1 MEEVR
6 RFFLPEFINRIDDI
20 ILFNPLTEE
29 DMQRIVDIQLREIS
43 SLLEARNIKLQASKK
58 ATAALAKAGF
68 DPHYGARALRRVIRQ
83 RLEIRFQ
90 NVTHNE
96 TGGGDIINLS
106 DDGEPSWRECIK
118 ITRRPEQPSYGC
130 RLSNPNSAS

>member
-58 ATAALAKAGF
+58 RRRRWPKPGLTRTTRSRLAAGDSTTLGKSAFKM
-68 DPHYGARALRRVIRQ
+68 L
-83 RLEIRFQ
+83 L
-90 NVTHNE
+90 NNE
-96 TGGGDIINLS
+96 TGGGDIINLR
-106 DDGEPSWRECIK
+106 DDGEPIVARVH
-118 ITRRPEQPSYGC
+118 
-130 RLSNPNSAS
+130 